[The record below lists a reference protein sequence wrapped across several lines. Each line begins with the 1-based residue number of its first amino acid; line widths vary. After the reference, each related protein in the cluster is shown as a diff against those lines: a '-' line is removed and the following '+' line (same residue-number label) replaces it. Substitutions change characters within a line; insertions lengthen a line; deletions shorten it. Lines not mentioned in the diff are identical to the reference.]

1 MAGVV
6 AQSPGTETVTPA
18 SPPSQPS
25 YLKSYPYLFVRETD
39 QTDYFCTVCEESLKE
54 DQLQSHLFEGHSAEN
69 LQDYFVRVCQDG
81 PGKTWFGQKKFLY
94 ICVVCWAK
102 MNNIQDMHGHRE
114 SCKVNF
120 GEDSNENTMDDT
132 EPLSVVSTPDIPTMI
147 EDNENENT

>member
-6 AQSPGTETVTPA
+6 ATSIGGGIPGTETVAPA

-69 LQDYFVRVCQDG
+69 LQVRYLESYFSR
-81 PGKTWFGQKKFLY
+81 KL
-94 ICVVCWAK
+94 
-102 MNNIQDMHGHRE
+102 
-114 SCKVNF
+114 
-120 GEDSNENTMDDT
+120 
-132 EPLSVVSTPDIPTMI
+132 
-147 EDNENENT
+147 